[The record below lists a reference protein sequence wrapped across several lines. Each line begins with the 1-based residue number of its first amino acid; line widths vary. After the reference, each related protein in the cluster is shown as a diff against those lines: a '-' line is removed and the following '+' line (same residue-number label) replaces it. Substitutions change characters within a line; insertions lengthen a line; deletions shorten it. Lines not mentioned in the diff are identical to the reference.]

1 MIFGICHTIPHVRRS
16 YRYPKLRYNATFR
29 LQFPFSQLALL
40 NSIRCTLYLRKGV
53 ARISSMHSSLLFLPP
68 FRSYCN
74 KQFFSNY
81 KNSPRVCDVCNRF
94 LRCIYY
100 SNTLRCC
107 NLIFRTWLRNSFCN
121 LTYSIRFVIR
131 FCSDVS
137 CAHYLVACFLTD
149 AKYSILKDVKIER
162 VCENGLVMNLSLYF
176 LRFLRL
182 FDELYRRLFTT
193 FSSISVHT
201 RNVIMYLFTEMSDGS
216 PGRRTFDNPTRYRW
230 LNRKWRTR
238 VYGATKLLGT
248 FATEREP
255 AGMWECVPSL
265 SVFKKSRWERHPRKR
280 PRWFHES
287 RFFPRLLF
295 FSCFSFFASNYRNDG
310 WKIKDFQAVVTQTY
324 YASYC
329 LSLLS
334 SA

>member
-1 MIFGICHTIPHVRRS
+1 MLYEAIDTQSCVTMQHFA
-16 YRYPKLRYNATFR
+16 YNFLSVNLHYWTLFDAHCTCEKE
-29 LQFPFSQLALL
+29 LQEFP
-40 NSIRCTLYLRKGV
+40 
-53 ARISSMHSSLLFLPP
+53 
-68 FRSYCN
+68 
-74 KQFFSNY
+74 
-81 KNSPRVCDVCNRF
+81 
-94 LRCIYY
+94 RCILPYYSFLQSDSTVINNSFQIIKICLVSATCAIGFSDYY

-107 NLIFRTWLRNSFCN
+107 NLIFGTWLRNSFCN

-131 FCSDVS
+131 FCSGVS

-162 VCENGLVMNLSLYF
+162 ARENVLVMDLSLYF

-287 RFFPRLLF
+287 RFFSRLLF
-295 FSCFSFFASNYRNDG
+295 FLASLSSR
-310 WKIKDFQAVVTQTY
+310 VTIEMTDER
-324 YASYC
+324 SRISRLSWLRLITRRIVWVYC
-329 LSLLS
+329 LPRRSLW
-334 SA
+334 